1 VGKDRGR
8 RGPHEEEK
16 EEDPVPGDDDPVNA
30 GPHPPPLG
38 SGVRPED
45 DPEED
50 IQDEGHALIQR
61 PDPEIVARIIEAQ
74 PPGPNDN
81 REAYYEYLR
90 RAVEVART
98 INNGWNVINT
108 LLNTALLTFHLWLE
122 SRITT
127 TPPPPPPPPP
137 TTGDHPVITDPDA
150 EFKKKISNPVPKHCF
165 RHIYRDEKGA
175 MRTLVVC
182 TTHGH

>member
-1 VGKDRGR
+1 V
-8 RGPHEEEK
+8 E
-16 EEDPVPGDDDPVNA
+16 
-30 GPHPPPLG
+30 
-38 SGVRPED
+38 
-45 DPEED
+45 
-50 IQDEGHALIQR
+50 
-61 PDPEIVARIIEAQ
+61 RIIQVQ

-122 SRITT
+122 SKF

-137 TTGDHPVITDPDA
+137 PPGEVFPPGKGDPPITDPDA
-150 EFKKKISNPVPKHCF
+150 EFKKKNKQPS
-165 RHIYRDEKGA
+165 
-175 MRTLVVC
+175 T
-182 TTHGH
+182 